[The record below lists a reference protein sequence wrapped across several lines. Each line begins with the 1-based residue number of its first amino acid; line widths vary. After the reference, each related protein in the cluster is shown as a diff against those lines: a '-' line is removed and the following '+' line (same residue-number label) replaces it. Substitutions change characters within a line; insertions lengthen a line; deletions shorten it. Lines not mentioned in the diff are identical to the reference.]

1 MARIT
6 PVNSARAIVM
16 VPVVGRGAA
25 SSKCDRVGNTH
36 EYAAAAGVYIGC
48 GIGGKKLPSVKHII
62 HVAGDGK
69 LGGTAGGIGWGSA
82 RVRTGGSGGAFC
94 GRCNMVVCT
103 ANAV

>member
-25 SSKCDRVGNTH
+25 SSKPDQVGNTH
-36 EYAAAAGVYIGC
+36 EYAATADVYIGC
-48 GIGGKKLPSVKHII
+48 GVGGKKLPSVKHMI

-69 LGGTAGGIGWGSA
+69 LGGTAGGISWGSA
-82 RVRTGGSGGAFC
+82 RVRTGGSGGAFS
-94 GRCNMVVCT
+94 GGCNMVV
-103 ANAV
+103 